1 MQPQRDLA
9 PESSGLSRRHMPR
22 GIVFGFG
29 FTGTMAGPCGINGS
43 VCAAEVWHGPISHS
57 AARGRATAPPPAH
70 AEFGGLAGV
79 NRPARGG
86 SPWVSLH
93 WNRTAA
99 MRDQWFHVRC

>member
-1 MQPQRDLA
+1 
-9 PESSGLSRRHMPR
+9 MPR
-22 GIVFGFG
+22 GVVFGFG